1 MVLAAQPQ
9 GLFARGESLI
19 LPEDEVDMDW
29 FGVVFSVAFLLAL
42 LTGKAYFRRVYDR
55 DETPAMYWQ
64 IVGCYA
70 ALAAL
75 GPVLRFFQAG

>member
-1 MVLAAQPQ
+1 
-9 GLFARGESLI
+9 
-19 LPEDEVDMDW
+19 MDW
-29 FGVVFSVAFLLAL
+29 FGMVFSVAFLLSL

-55 DETPAMYWQ
+55 DEAPSMYWQ

-75 GPVLRFFQAG
+75 GPVLRFFKAG